1 MDKIKNKMKKILK
14 DKLYNNSL
22 FLIINAGIMSFL
34 GFIFWIIAARSFSA
48 AEIGLAVTL
57 ISLINILSNFSNLGF
72 NISLIRYLPQSNIK
86 SKIIYSTINLTIL
99 FSILFSAIIF
109 ILVYFFY
116 PEMNYIK
123 DSPLIYFFLIIIF
136 TSIVTQFNLIESIF
150 IALRKSWKVLFK
162 NLIWSILKILGL
174 FLFFGLNI
182 WGIYI
187 SWFGTLIIALIIALF
202 LINVK
207 YKFFIDLK
215 IIKRLFK
222 YSFLNYISN
231 TALIISFIGLPIFV
245 TYMLGTDQTAYF
257 YMSWMIANLLF
268 FVPQS
273 IGKIFISEGSHS
285 KKNSSIIKALKFNY
299 IIIGIGII
307 LGILL
312 SRIILSFFGELYLE
326 NSFKP
331 LIILLISSLFYSY
344 NSLMISQFNLEH
356 KLKKVILVNSG
367 ICILT
372 FFFSFLLINLGLIGI
387 SLGWLIAN
395 IILNL
400 GLLGGKKWN

>member
-1 MDKIKNKMKKILK
+1 LDKIKNKMKKILK

>member
-1 MDKIKNKMKKILK
+1 MKKILK

-202 LINVK
+202 
-207 YKFFIDLK
+207 F
-215 IIKRLFK
+215 
-222 YSFLNYISN
+222 
-231 TALIISFIGLPIFV
+231 
-245 TYMLGTDQTAYF
+245 
-257 YMSWMIANLLF
+257 
-268 FVPQS
+268 
-273 IGKIFISEGSHS
+273 
-285 KKNSSIIKALKFNY
+285 NS
-299 IIIGIGII
+299 
-307 LGILL
+307 
-312 SRIILSFFGELYLE
+312 LYLTVA
-326 NSFKP
+326 FP
-331 LIILLISSLFYSY
+331 LI
-344 NSLMISQFNLEH
+344 
-356 KLKKVILVNSG
+356 
-367 ICILT
+367 T
-372 FFFSFLLINLGLIGI
+372 APRLG
-387 SLGWLIAN
+387 
-395 IILNL
+395 
-400 GLLGGKKWN
+400 

>member
-1 MDKIKNKMKKILK
+1 MKKILK